1 MFEALLDP
9 VVDDV
14 HEERVRTERGGD
26 EVTDTGVSRRRPRR
40 PAPGCHG
47 PSDCRARGN
56 TVRSRPFLA
65 PAATHASNAVLID
78 GAASSMCAGSTI
90 G

>member
-26 EVTDTGVSRRRPRR
+26 EVTHTGVSRGGLGGKRRDVTVPVI
-40 PAPGCHG
+40 AG
-47 PSDCRARGN
+47 PRGN
-56 TVRSRPFLA
+56 TVRSRPF
-65 PAATHASNAVLID
+65 PRPRRRKRRTQ
-78 GAASSMCAGSTI
+78 C
-90 G
+90 